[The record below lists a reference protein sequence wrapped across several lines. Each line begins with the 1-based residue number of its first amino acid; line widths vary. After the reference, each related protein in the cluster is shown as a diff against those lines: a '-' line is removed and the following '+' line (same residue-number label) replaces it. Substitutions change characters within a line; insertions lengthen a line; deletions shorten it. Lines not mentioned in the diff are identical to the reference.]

1 MMAYVILCAAQMDSG
16 PRNATFYNLAPTGT
30 DLRVLYRTHHYLV
43 EVSFSITNTVQ
54 LNLYSL
60 THI

>member
-1 MMAYVILCAAQMDSG
+1 MICAVQMDAG

-43 EVSFSITNTVQ
+43 EVSFSTTSANT
-54 LNLYSL
+54 
-60 THI
+60 TE